1 MNDEE
6 DSSAT
11 KLPDRKRLLG
21 LGVVLTTVWLLGGLV
36 YIVFLDGWMSFV
48 EQSADAIGGFLEG
61 FFAPLAFLWLVI
73 GLFIQQREL
82 ASNTEALKQTNL
94 NSAKQT
100 EVLAATELRARQ
112 SAFFQIAEN
121 VRRQTG
127 NLAGIIVR
135 SLENEQGE
143 KVVSDDQM
151 KEYWIDHQNG
161 QYEIFPAV
169 LSDPEERFEN
179 AGLSPS
185 DIYYGTV
192 ERQQST
198 AEYLRSFRGLT
209 GLAKDCDDD
218 GTIMRTIT
226 QTPHGQVYAAMLEHI
241 QPPVCWAL
249 LESYTSFTFPTEEV
263 EFFGTWHIRAQT
275 TYGAQ
280 EWFTTFRETENGVE
294 GEVLLDEG
302 VTPIQDIFIDGPA
315 VFGRVWIAA
324 SSFIMT
330 GLVHDSLLHG
340 QLDIRDGV
348 FATFEGVRK
357 DGLVPT
363 SD

>member
-11 KLPDRKRLLG
+11 KMPDRKWLLG

-143 KVVSDDQM
+143 KVVSDGQM

-179 AGLSPS
+179 AGLIPS
-185 DIYYGTV
+185 DIYYGTA

-198 AEYLRSFRGLT
+198 AEYLKSFRGLT
-209 GLAKDCDDD
+209 QLAKDCDDD

-226 QTPHGQVYAAMLEHI
+226 QTPHGQVYAEMLENI
-241 QPPVCWAL
+241 EPPTCWAL
-249 LESYTSFTFPTEEV
+249 LENYTSFTLPTEKV
-263 EFFGTWHIRAQT
+263 ELFGTWHVRAQSV
-275 TYGAQ
+275 YGEQ
-280 EWFTTFRETENGVE
+280 EWFTSFRETENGVE

-302 VTPIQDIFIDGPA
+302 VTPIQDIFIDGSA
-315 VFGRVWIAA
+315 VFGRVRIAA

-330 GLVHDSLLHG
+330 GLVHDAVLHG

-348 FATFEGVRK
+348 FATFEGVREG
-357 DGLVPT
+357 GLVRT

>member
-1 MNDEE
+1 MNDEK
-6 DSSAT
+6 DSSET
-11 KLPDRKRLLG
+11 KLPDRKWLLG
-21 LGVVLTTVWLLGGLV
+21 LGITLTTVWILGGFI
-36 YIVFLDGWMSFV
+36 YIVFLDGWESFT

-127 NLAGIIVR
+127 NLAGLIVR

-151 KEYWIDHQNG
+151 KEYWMDHQNG
-161 QYEIFPAV
+161 QYEIFPAL

-179 AGLSPS
+179 AGFSPS
-185 DIYYGTV
+185 DIYYGTA
-192 ERQQST
+192 ERQQSA
-198 AEYLRSFRGLT
+198 AEYLKSFRGLT
-209 GLAKDCDDD
+209 QLAKDCDDD

-226 QTPHGQVYAAMLEHI
+226 QTPHGQVYAAMLEHVV
-241 QPPVCWAL
+241 PPVCWAL
-249 LESYTSFTFPTEEV
+249 LANFTSFGFVTEECDIL
-263 EFFGTWHIRAQT
+263 GTWHIRAQT
-275 TYGAQ
+275 NYGEQ
-280 EWFTTFRETENGVE
+280 EWFTTIRETENGVE
-294 GEVLLDEG
+294 GEVQLEDAA
-302 VTPIQDIFIDGPA
+302 TPIQDIFIDGPA
-315 VFGRVWIAA
+315 VFGRVWMAQNV
-324 SSFIMT
+324 FVMT

-340 QLDIRDGV
+340 QLDIREGV

-357 DGLVPT
+357 DVPFSA

>member
-1 MNDEE
+1 MNDEK
-6 DSSAT
+6 DSSET
-11 KLPDRKRLLG
+11 KLPDRKWLLG

-127 NLAGIIVR
+127 NLAGLIVR
-135 SLENEQGE
+135 SLETDQGE
-143 KVVSDDQM
+143 KVVSDDEM
-151 KEYWIDHQNG
+151 MEHWMEHQHG

-169 LSDPEERFEN
+169 LTDPTERFED
-179 AGLSPS
+179 AGLGPS
-185 DIYYGTV
+185 DIYYGTA

-198 AEYLRSFRGLT
+198 AEYVKSFRGLT
-209 GLAKDCDDD
+209 QLARDCDDD

-226 QTPHGQVYAAMLEHI
+226 QTPHGQVYSAMLDHI
-241 QPPVCWAL
+241 VPPVCWAL
-249 LESYTSFTFPTEEV
+249 VENYMTFSLATEEFD
-263 EFFGTWHIRAQT
+263 FFGTWHIRAQT
-275 TYGAQ
+275 IYGEQ
-280 EWFTTFRETENGVE
+280 EWFTTFRETGSGAE
-294 GEVLLDEG
+294 GEVHVDDS
-302 VTPIQDIFIDGPA
+302 VIPIQDIYIDGPA
-315 VFGRVWIAA
+315 VFGRVRMAQNF
-324 SSFIMT
+324 FIMT
-330 GLVHDSLLHG
+330 GLVHDSTLHG
-340 QLDIRDGV
+340 QLDIREGV
-348 FATFEGVRK
+348 FATFEGVR
-357 DGLVPT
+357 
-363 SD
+363 S